1 MIDGKMKVLFITAY
15 YTPCNLGWGYM
26 RLCEQVADGLHAR
39 GHQVAVL
46 TSQYVD
52 GDEVKPYPVH
62 RDLVIDPDWNIS
74 TSAMQQFFVGRRDR
88 ENKAVAR
95 LHEINNTFKPDVIF
109 IWHGHG
115 LPRLVFQVAEQLG
128 KAVYYF
134 ANYLPEMP
142 DEYDLYW
149 RSFPNSGL
157 NTLIKRL
164 LAPIALRQLAQEGKP
179 VPLTYSNVITVSQY
193 VRDRL
198 VNDQLIPSSAT
209 SIPNGIDVEMFRGD
223 VRTVDLNKRPLR
235 CLTAGRLDPTK
246 GFHTVVEAFALL
258 QKVTSLDSIECTI
271 MGGGMASYKEQLVQQ
286 VADANLQETVKF
298 REPVSIT
305 EWANVLDE
313 YDVFILP
320 SEWSEPLASV
330 MLEAMAKGMLMIGT
344 PIGGS
349 GEVLDHLETGLAFQP
364 GNAEELASHIKLI
377 LNDPNLITTLAEN
390 GQKFVR
396 KEYNIIHIIDRI
408 EAYLRNKIGMQMSE
422 LEGQ

>member
-1 MIDGKMKVLFITAY
+1 MIKNKMKVLFITAY
-15 YTPCNLGWGYM
+15 YTPCHLGWGYM
-26 RLCEQVADGLHAR
+26 RLCEQVADGLYER

-62 RDLVIDPDWNIS
+62 RDLIIDPDWNVS

-88 ENKAVAR
+88 ENQAVKR
-95 LHEINNTFKPDVIF
+95 LQEINDPFQPDIIF

-115 LPRLVFQVAEQLG
+115 LPRKVFQVAENWG

-142 DEYDLYW
+142 DEYELYW
-149 RSFPNSGL
+149 RSFPNKGL
-157 NTLIKRL
+157 NSFVKRM

-179 VPLTYSNVITVSQY
+179 VPLQYTNVVTVSQY

-198 VNDQLIPSSAT
+198 VNDQLIPPTAV
-209 SIPNGIDVEMFRGD
+209 SIPNGIDVDMFWGD
-223 VRTVDLNKRPLR
+223 VRQVDLEKRPLR

-246 GFHTVVEAFALL
+246 GFHTVVEALALL
-258 QKVTSLDSIECTI
+258 QKEMPLDQLECTI

-286 VADANLQETVKF
+286 VAAAGLQRVIKF
-298 REPVSIT
+298 RDPVSIT

-330 MLEAMAKGMLMIGT
+330 MLEAMSKGMLMIGT

-349 GEVLDHLETGLAFQP
+349 GEVLRHLETGLAFTP
-364 GNAEELASHIKLI
+364 GDSQELAEQFKLI
-377 LNDPNLITTLAEN
+377 LNDLNLVTTLAEK
-390 GQKFVR
+390 GQSFVR
-396 KEYNIIHIIDRI
+396 QAYNINHIVDRI
-408 EAYLRNKIGMQMSE
+408 EAYLQNRIGLRLME
-422 LEGQ
+422 TEGQ